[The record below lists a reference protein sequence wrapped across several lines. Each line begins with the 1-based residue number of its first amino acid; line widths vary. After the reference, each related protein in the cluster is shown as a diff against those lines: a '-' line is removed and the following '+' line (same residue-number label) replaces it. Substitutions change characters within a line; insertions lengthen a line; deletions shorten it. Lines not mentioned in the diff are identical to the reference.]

1 MCCEQSVYL
10 SYFFYLGYEYRTV
23 GYQRSVISAYHECV
37 DNKPVDQHPH
47 VRALLKGVFN
57 ERPPQPR
64 YVFICDI
71 QSILDFAKYQW
82 SGCDLSDKVLTN
94 KLVILMALSSASRA
108 SATHRLDVRYMWRTD
123 GKFGFNFHKRHKNWK
138 YGKAPPRLE
147 FCEYTED
154 RNLCVAT
161 TLNEYI
167 KRIY

>member
-1 MCCEQSVYL
+1 MFDS
-10 SYFFYLGYEYRTV
+10 GYEYRTV
-23 GYQRSVISAYHECV
+23 GCQRSLISAYHDYV
-37 DNKPVDQHPH
+37 DNKRVGQHPQ
-47 VRALLKGVFN
+47 VCALLKGLFL
-57 ERPPQPR
+57 ERPLQSR
-64 YVFICDI
+64 YVLIWHI
-71 QSILDFAKYQW
+71 QTVLDFVERQW
-82 SGCDLSDKVLTN
+82 PGCDLSDKVLTN

-108 SATHRLDVRYMWRTD
+108 STTHRLDVRYMWRTD

>member
-1 MCCEQSVYL
+1 MLDYL

-82 SGCDLSDKVLTN
+82 PECDLSDKVLTN
-94 KLVILMALSSASRA
+94 KLVILMALSFASRA
-108 SATHRLDVRYMWRTD
+108 SAIHHLDVRYMLKPEE
-123 GKFGFNFHKRHKNWK
+123 KFVFTFNKLHKS
-138 YGKAPPRLE
+138 
-147 FCEYTED
+147 
-154 RNLCVAT
+154 
-161 TLNEYI
+161 
-167 KRIY
+167 